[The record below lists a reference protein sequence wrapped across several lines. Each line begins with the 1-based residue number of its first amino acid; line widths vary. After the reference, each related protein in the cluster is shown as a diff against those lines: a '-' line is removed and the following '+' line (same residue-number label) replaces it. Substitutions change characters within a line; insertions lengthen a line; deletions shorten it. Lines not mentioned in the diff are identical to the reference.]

1 DLQNNGSLVQQSGN
15 NNLQTRL
22 GAKLSNDTQM
32 GKDSSRI
39 LTTYVDLN
47 WIHNTRLP
55 GVSAD
60 GLGVQQTGSRHL
72 IEVKV
77 GA

>member
-1 DLQNNGSLVQQSGN
+1 
-15 NNLQTRL
+15 
-22 GAKLSNDTQM
+22 
-32 GKDSSRI
+32 
-39 LTTYVDLN
+39 

-77 GA
+77 GAEGKLNNNLSLWGNLTQQIGQKGYDDKAAMLGVKYSF